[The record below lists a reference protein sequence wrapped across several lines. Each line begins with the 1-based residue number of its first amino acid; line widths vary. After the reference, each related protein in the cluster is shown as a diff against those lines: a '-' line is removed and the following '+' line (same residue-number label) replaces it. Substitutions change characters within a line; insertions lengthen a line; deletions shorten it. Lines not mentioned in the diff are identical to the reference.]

1 MPRIPSQTAGA
12 LETKELATP
21 AFRVGRHKERT
32 IDLSPCQKKVEDIL
46 SFRGKTAARL
56 QEAEGR
62 VPSELDQGAAEV
74 AKLLKE
80 GKNLNDFSPQQI
92 AQTYFILRETQ
103 GDRETQGSKAYK
115 DWVVKGLP
123 AGKHKERV
131 WERESKLL
139 EQTIGDFE
147 RRLVGRRY
155 GKTIES
161 IIRAITGK
169 PSAREILLLEGLINN
184 HRKKGVSEEQA
195 IERATADYSAQEI
208 VKVLG
213 QRGEEISQ
221 ERIDAAREST
231 NPTDKKFA
239 QAAERIPELAEIG
252 MKKRREIAAWTK
264 ADELRK
270 FIGRDI
276 VEADL
281 PDEELILRLMENS
294 PDLLKYKNYQNLKK
308 ALSQKKPAELKQLAD
323 ETTRA
328 LVSKHSFNTAVDT
341 AIYIIDRKLPEVEE
355 VEERVTAAKQELT
368 AEAAKRVGEPEIVL
382 MISEELSEEEMINK
396 GIRAKDIKKAKSE
409 YFYQDSTTGE
419 WSIKQAEDD
428 EAQVKQHRE
437 QKLRDII
444 PLLDKEEI
452 EKQIDE
458 FLRKQA
464 ERDLQDLQR
473 GKSLTEISEKV
484 YQSYEQEALTKA
496 NELIEAYNNQ
506 KKPRESIPSVSTLEE
521 VRQSK
526 IQGLLSNTE
535 KAWIDERA
543 VLLIGDNGSR
553 EKAELDAVREVLKR
567 RPDIEDRHE
576 ASVEL
581 IETKELAKLGPE
593 ALAILRGRKKIEV
606 ADYRKVEA
614 VLGAAAIPDVVDSEG
629 NLKSKEE
636 VAGALAKK
644 RIKTTFWALLILLN
658 IVDLE
663 SAMASLQ
670 SEGKTTEADEVA
682 NLLTGT

>member
-21 AFRVGRHKERT
+21 AFRVGRHKERA
-32 IDLSPCQKKVEDIL
+32 IDLSPCQKKVEGIL

-103 GDRETQGSKAYK
+103 GSKAYK
-115 DWVVKGLP
+115 DWVVEGLP
-123 AGKHKERV
+123 AGKHKKRV

-184 HRKKGVSEEQA
+184 HRKKGVRSEEQA

-213 QRGEEISQ
+213 QRGEEIGQ

-281 PDEELILRLMENS
+281 PDEELILRLMENN
-294 PDLLKYKNYQNLKK
+294 PDLLRVMGYKNYQNLKK
-308 ALSQKKPAELKQLAD
+308 ALSQKKPADLKQLAD

-328 LVSKHSFNTAVDT
+328 LVSEHSFNTAVDT

-355 VEERVTAAKQELT
+355 VEERVTAAKPELT
-368 AEAAKRVGEPEIVL
+368 AEAARRVGEPEIVL
-382 MISEELSEEEMINK
+382 MISEGLSDQEMIDK
-396 GIRAKDIKKAKSE
+396 GVDSEIIKAVGQKYFYKDAAGQYKLKQPQTGNLVETEKEDKLKDIQLRYQTELNRETDGLAEEKAKS
-409 YFYQDSTTGE
+409 D
-419 WSIKQAEDD
+419 
-428 EAQVKQHRE
+428 
-437 QKLRDII
+437 
-444 PLLDKEEI
+444 LLGLERSGDYETEMMAVASKIFIDK
-452 EKQIDE
+452 K
-458 FLRKQA
+458 
-464 ERDLQDLQR
+464 
-473 GKSLTEISEKV
+473 T
-484 YQSYEQEALTKA
+484 
-496 NELIEAYNNQ
+496 
-506 KKPRESIPSVSTLEE
+506 KKPRFKNLQALETYGKLDMCRSQWVRNKRLEYMRNENWRKEPST
-521 VRQSK
+521 
-526 IQGLLSNTE
+526 IE
-535 KAWIDERA
+535 KAWQSSVVKKPVIEEEYNYMVTKITA
-543 VLLIGDNGSR
+543 GELAQLGPESLALLWARGDLDSGSY
-553 EKAELDAVREVLKR
+553 
-567 RPDIEDRHE
+567 
-576 ASVEL
+576 ASVETAL
-581 IETKELAKLGPE
+581 GRDNRSEIIDDQGRLKPKKEISQE
-593 ALAILRGRKKIEV
+593 
-606 ADYRKVEA
+606 
-614 VLGAAAIPDVVDSEG
+614 
-629 NLKSKEE
+629 
-636 VAGALAKK
+636 LAKK
-644 RIKTTFWALLILLN
+644 RIKTIFWALLILLN